1 MQKIRSLVVFDVADE
16 TMAIDILNIERI
28 INLPEIKKL
37 PSSKS
42 YIEGI
47 IECEGKITLVM
58 NLKENFNK
66 VDTSVTNESKIIIVN
81 YENTNLGLIVDYV
94 DEIIEIEEDKIQS
107 SFGMLRSVS
116 DQYVDGVVKL
126 NDKMLLLINTKK
138 LIDKSQ
144 LEENL

>member
-42 YIEGI
+42 YIEGV

-58 NLKENFNK
+58 NLKKSFNK
-66 VDTSVTNESKIIIVN
+66 VDTSIKTESKIIIVN
-81 YENTNLGLIVDYV
+81 YGGTNLGLIADYV
-94 DEIIEIEEDKIQS
+94 DEIIEVEEDKIQS
-107 SFGMLRSVS
+107 SFGMLKKVS
-116 DQYVDGVVKL
+116 DEYIDGIVKL
-126 NDKMLLLINTKK
+126 GDKMVILMNTKK

-144 LEENL
+144 LE

>member
-126 NDKMLLLINTKK
+126 NDKMLILINTKK